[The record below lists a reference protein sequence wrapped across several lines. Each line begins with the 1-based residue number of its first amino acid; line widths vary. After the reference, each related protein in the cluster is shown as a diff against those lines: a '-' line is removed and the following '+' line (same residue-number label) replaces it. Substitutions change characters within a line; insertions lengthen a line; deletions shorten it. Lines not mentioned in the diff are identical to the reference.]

1 MNKILISALFTLIAT
16 AANAKTVYYPEAACK
31 EILSSEYSTG
41 GGDSSWEM
49 YEILCRDADGRY
61 TTFVTSWASVAG
73 FFGMGRIAYE
83 ETINLVPYNGTILKA
98 E

>member
-16 AANAKTVYYPEAACK
+16 AANAKTVYYPETACK

-61 TTFVTSWASVAG
+61 TTFVTSWASIAG
-73 FFGMGRIAYE
+73 FFGMGRVAYE
-83 ETINLVPYNGTILKA
+83 ETINLVPYNGTILKT

>member
-16 AANAKTVYYPEAACK
+16 TANAKTVYYPEAACK

-41 GGDSSWEM
+41 GGDTSWEM

-83 ETINLVPYNGTILKA
+83 ETINLVPYNGAILKA

>member
-16 AANAKTVYYPEAACK
+16 AANAITVYYPETACK

-61 TTFVTSWASVAG
+61 TTFVTSWASIAG
-73 FFGMGRIAYE
+73 FFGMGRVAYE
-83 ETINLVPYNGTILKA
+83 ETINLVPYNGTILKT

>member
-1 MNKILISALFTLIAT
+1 MNKIVIAALFTMVAT
-16 AANAKTVYYPEAACK
+16 AANAKTVYYPETACK

-49 YEILCRDADGRY
+49 FEILCRDADGKY
-61 TTFVTSWASVAG
+61 TTFVTSWGSVAG

-83 ETINLVPYNGTILKA
+83 EVITLVPYNGTTLKA

>member
-16 AANAKTVYYPEAACK
+16 AANAKTVYYPETACK

-73 FFGMGRIAYE
+73 FFGMGRVAYE
-83 ETINLVPYNGTILKA
+83 ETINLVPYNGTILKT